1 MDAVVIGAGP
11 NGLAAAIRLAEA
23 GNPVTVLEAADRP
36 GGAVRTDELT
46 LPGFRHDTF
55 SSVYPAAAASPV
67 LARLPL
73 ERHGLRWIHPGA
85 CYAHP
90 LPGGRAV
97 ALYREVERTAASL
110 DDVHTG
116 DGDRWSAFVKPMLA
130 GFEAIRATMLAP
142 FPPLTGSLRLLGDL
156 GPLGA
161 AQFAR
166 LVPGSAVGLGGRL
179 FEGAGSRAWLYGS
192 AGHGDVPPTDPG
204 SAVAV
209 TYLNL
214 LGHAVGWPSPAG
226 GAERLIEA
234 MVGYLGALGGVVRT
248 GAPVDAIDS
257 AHGRVTGVRVAGG
270 EVIPGDVVIASVMPH
285 ALAALAGDAL
295 PQPYRALLRRYRYG
309 PATVKV
315 DWALDGAI
323 PWQAPEARAAG
334 TVHLGGAEGELV
346 KTIADTQHGLP
357 ARPFLLMGQQSLAD
371 PSRAPEGK
379 HTAWAYT
386 HGPRTGV
393 DWGAQTDAHVD
404 RIEAQV
410 ERFAPGF
417 RELILARHSMG
428 PAELERRD
436 RNLVGG
442 DVGGGSYRLRQVVFR
457 PVPGISPYRTPLA
470 GLYIGSAAAFP
481 GGAVHGVPGD
491 AAALAALNDA
501 RGRRGPATAAR
512 RAWRREVSPL
522 TRAD

>member
-1 MDAVVIGAGP
+1 MNAVVIGAGP

-23 GNPVTVLEAADRP
+23 GHQVTVLEAADRA

-55 SSVYPAAAASPV
+55 SSVYPAGAASPV
-67 LARLPL
+67 FGRMPL
-73 ERHGLRWIHPGA
+73 EQHGLRWVHPGA

-97 ALYREVERTAASL
+97 ALYRELDATEASL
-110 DDVHTG
+110 EASHAG
-116 DGDRWSAFVKPMLA
+116 DGRSWRAFIEPLVAGFPAIRSTMLA
-130 GFEAIRATMLAP
+130 GF
-142 FPPLTGSLRLLGDL
+142 PPIAGSLGLLRDL
-156 GPLGA
+156 GPVGA
-161 AQFAR
+161 ARFGL
-166 LVPGSAVGLGGRL
+166 LVPGSAQGLGRRL

-192 AGHGDVPPTDPG
+192 AGHGDVPPTDAG

-226 GAERLIEA
+226 GAERLTEA
-234 MVGYLGALGGVVRT
+234 LVGYLRERGGELRT
-248 GAPVDAIDS
+248 GAAVEAIES
-257 AHGRVTGVRVAGG
+257 AHARVTGVRTAGG
-270 EVIPGDVVIASVMPH
+270 ERFPADVVVATVMPN
-285 ALAALAGDAL
+285 ALVALTGDAL
-295 PQPYRALLRRYRYG
+295 SRPYRALLCRYRYG
-309 PATVKV
+309 PSTVKV
-315 DWALDGAI
+315 DWALDGPI
-323 PWQAPEARAAG
+323 PWEAPEPRGAG
-334 TVHLGGAEGELV
+334 TVHVAGGEEELTH
-346 KTIADTQHGLP
+346 TIAESEKRLP
-357 ARPFLLMGQQSLAD
+357 ERPFLLLGQQSLAD
-371 PSRAPEGK
+371 PARAPEGK

-386 HGPRTGV
+386 HGPNTGI
-393 DWGAQTDAHVD
+393 DWRAELEAHVD

-417 RELILARHSMG
+417 RELILARHVMG

-457 PVPGISPYRTPLA
+457 PVPGLSPYRTPLH
-470 GLYIGSAAAFP
+470 GLYLGSAAAFP

-491 AAALAALNDA
+491 AAALAALADA
-501 RGRRGPATAAR
+501 SPGRGIGRLIRGRSRSR
-512 RAWRREVSPL
+512 
-522 TRAD
+522 